1 MAHQDMARWQ
11 HIVNEAYEGST
22 MVDRTMTQSQLQYG
36 REAAQYKLPT
46 DYPQIKTVADL
57 LQSLDR
63 YIDAAEDSIKNP
75 LARAVIGRIK
85 RTNPTR
91 AAVDLDRLAKAP
103 EKPATGR

>member
-1 MAHQDMARWQ
+1 MSDLKN
-11 HIVNEAYEGST
+11 IVSEAFEGST
-22 MVDRTMTQSQLQYG
+22 LVDRTITQGQLQYG

-46 DYPQIKTVADL
+46 DYPQVKTIADL

-91 AAVDLDRLAKAP
+91 TAVDLDRLAKAP
-103 EKPATGR
+103 EKPVTGR